1 MVTLLLMVVV
11 GGIGHVWGG
20 VVGAIVVTIIDD
32 FTRDYYT
39 YRMLM
44 FGMVIVLVVIFMP
57 RGIGGI
63 IDDFLVRRRFKAIRE
78 ARTPRPKPMLL
89 EVRT

>member
-1 MVTLLLMVVV
+1 M
-11 GGIGHVWGG
+11 I
-20 VVGAIVVTIIDD
+20 GAIVVTIIDD

-44 FGMVIVLVVIFMP
+44 FGMVIVLVVMFMP

-63 IDDFLVRRRFKAIRE
+63 IDDFLVRRRFKAIRT
-78 ARTPRPKPMLL
+78 RKSSIMPPMPPA
-89 EVRT
+89 